1 LSCKLRIFGQSTSGA
16 VVTFLAQLVS
26 NTNEYQPLIDIQI
39 KKAAGF
45 APEPAASCAVL
56 LE

>member
-1 LSCKLRIFGQSTSGA
+1 VANFGSFWTINVRH

-26 NTNEYQPLIDIQI
+26 NANQNQPLIDIQI
-39 KKAAGF
+39 PKAAGF

-56 LE
+56 LD